1 MKISFI
7 GAGNAAWQLSRS
19 FENAG
24 NSVMEVFSR
33 HATHARDLVQYLYNA
48 HIQEHLDFSESPSS
62 VFFLC
67 IPESAY
73 ANVLHEL
80 ILPKDATLV
89 LVSGHFSIAE
99 ASALYDPAHENNNPI
114 GVLYPVQYLQKGVNT
129 KLDDSLICIEGSTPQ
144 TETLLSA
151 FGKSLS
157 KVVYAVTE
165 EERKKIH
172 LSALLTGDFT
182 RILWSKA
189 EDLMKSIELES
200 NLLQPLIKNHL
211 AHLHQHF
218 PYINRAEKDFL
229 SQSRY
234 VKEMEALLEGP
245 EFGEIFEHF
254 AKMIKKGE

>member
-73 ANVLHEL
+73 ASVLHEL

-99 ASALYDPAHENNNPI
+99 ATALYDPAHENNNPI

-165 EERKKIH
+165 EERRKIH
-172 LSALLTGDFT
+172 LSALLMGDFT
-182 RILWSKA
+182 RILWGKA
-189 EDLMKSIELES
+189 SELMKGIELES

-211 AHLHQHF
+211 AHLNQHF
-218 PYINRAEKDFL
+218 PYNNRAEKDFL
-229 SQSRY
+229 SQPRN
-234 VKEMEALLEGP
+234 VKELDALIEGA

>member
-48 HIQEHLDFSESPSS
+48 HVQEHLDFSESAAT

-73 ANVLHEL
+73 PHVLQEL

-89 LVSGHFSIAE
+89 LVSGHFGIAE
-99 ASALYDPAHENNNPI
+99 ATALYDPASENNNPV
-114 GVLYPVQYLQKGVNT
+114 GVLFPVQYLQKGVNT
-129 KLDDSLICIEGSTPQ
+129 KLDDSLICVEGNTPQ

-165 EERKKIH
+165 EERRKIH
-172 LSALLTGDFT
+172 LSAILSGDFT
-182 RILWSKA
+182 RILWEKA
-189 EDLMKSIELES
+189 EELMREIELEP

-211 AHLHQHF
+211 AHLNQQF
-218 PYINRAEKDFL
+218 PYLNRAKKDFL
-229 SQSRY
+229 SQPRY
-234 VKEMEALLEGP
+234 LKETESYLQGGEI
-245 EFGEIFEHF
+245 GEIFEHF
-254 AKMIKKGE
+254 VKMIKKGE

>member
-24 NSVMEVFSR
+24 NSVIEVFSR

-48 HIQEHLDFSESPSS
+48 HIQEDLDFSESTSS

-73 ANVLHEL
+73 PQVLHEL

-89 LVSGHFSIAE
+89 LVTGHYSIAE
-99 ASALYDPAHENNNPI
+99 ATALYDPAFENNNPI
-114 GVLYPVQYLQKGVNT
+114 GVLYPVQYLQKGINT

-144 TETLLSA
+144 TEALLSA

-165 EERKKIH
+165 EERRKIH

-182 RILWSKA
+182 RILWEKA
-189 EDLMKSIELES
+189 EELMKSIELES

-211 AHLHQHF
+211 AHLNQHF
-218 PYINRAEKDFL
+218 PYLNRAEKDFL
-229 SQSRY
+229 SQARF
-234 VKEMEALLEGP
+234 VKELESHLKGA
-245 EFGEIFEHF
+245 EFTEIIEHF